1 MTISKKIEVENL
13 DHLGIIAGII
23 DELRIPE
30 IINERLGIEAQEK
43 INAGQIVKAIIL
55 NGLGFVSKPLYLFPQ
70 FFRNKAVEKLLG
82 EGIKVEHINDDK
94 IGRVMDK
101 LFCHGLSELFVEIVL
116 NTINKY
122 QISTKQA
129 HLDASSICLSGQY
142 QNQSERVKINPE
154 LELSPQPIQIVKGY
168 SRDHRPDLKQFVINL
183 ICSNDGDIPLYFE
196 GGDGNQSDKAKFTAI
211 AKRFKKQ
218 VQFESIL
225 VADSALYSL
234 QNINN
239 LGEISWLSR
248 VPLSIK
254 AAKELVTSI
263 SSSEL
268 LKSELDGYSW
278 CVKESNHGGIA
289 QRWLVVESAA
299 RQKSDLEKL
308 KKNINKEYR
317 EKTQKLKEIC
327 RSKYEHQS
335 CLNQAL
341 KSLEKSLKYHRIS
354 EIEIKELT
362 SKPSIY
368 TETST
373 PEIIQYQL
381 SATLVEDTAAIEL
394 YERRAG
400 RFILATNILD
410 EAELTPDE
418 ILAKYKEQQC
428 TERGFRFL
436 KDPLFFAD
444 SVFLKSPERIETMA
458 MLMGLCLLV
467 YNLGQR
473 ELRSALKQCN
483 TGIKNQLGKL
493 INTPTLRW
501 IFQCFQGI
509 HFVKLNGEEEVV
521 NLTDDR
527 WWILSFFPD
536 ACQSYYL
543 L

>member
-1 MTISKKIEVENL
+1 MNIPKRIE
-13 DHLGIIAGII
+13 
-23 DELRIPE
+23 
-30 IINERLGIEAQEK
+30 
-43 INAGQIVKAIIL
+43 
-55 NGLGFVSKPLYLFPQ
+55 
-70 FFRNKAVEKLLG
+70 VEKLLG

-101 LFCHGLSELFVEIVL
+101 LFCHGLSEIFVEIVL
-116 NTINKY
+116 NAINKY

-129 HLDASSICLSGQY
+129 HLDASSIGLSGQY
-142 QNQSERVKINPE
+142 QNQSERLEINPE
-154 LELSPQPIQIVKGY
+154 LEPSPQPIQIVKGY

-218 VQFESIL
+218 VNFESIL
-225 VADSALYSL
+225 VADSALYS
-234 QNINN
+234 QENINN
-239 LGEISWLSR
+239 LGGISWLSR
-248 VPLSIK
+248 VPLSINS
-254 AAKELVTSI
+254 AKELVRDI

-268 LKSELDGYSW
+268 VKSELDGYSW
-278 CVKESNHGGIA
+278 CVKESNYGGIA

-299 RQKSDLEKL
+299 RKKSDLEKL
-308 KKNINKEYR
+308 EKNIHKEYR

-335 CLNQAL
+335 CLYQGL
-341 KSLEKSLKYHRIS
+341 KSLDKSLKYHRIS
-354 EIEIKELT
+354 KIEIKEIT
-362 SKPSIY
+362 SNLSSK
-368 TETST
+368 TEKTTSET
-373 PEIIQYQL
+373 TQYQL
-381 SATLVEDTAAIEL
+381 SATLVKDTASIEV
-394 YERRAG
+394 YEHRAG
-400 RFILATNILD
+400 RFILATNILED
-410 EAELTPDE
+410 SVLTPDE

-493 INTPTLRW
+493 TKTPTLRW

-509 HFVKLNGEEEVV
+509 HFVRLNGEEEVV

>member
-43 INAGQIVKAIIL
+43 INSGQIVKAIII
-55 NGLGFVSKPLYLFPQ
+55 NGLGFVSRPLYLFPQ

-82 EGIKVEHINDDK
+82 EGIKIEHINDDK

-116 NTINKY
+116 NAINKY
-122 QISTKQA
+122 QISTK
-129 HLDASSICLSGQY
+129 
-142 QNQSERVKINPE
+142 
-154 LELSPQPIQIVKGY
+154 
-168 SRDHRPDLKQFVINL
+168 
-183 ICSNDGDIPLYFE
+183 
-196 GGDGNQSDKAKFTAI
+196 
-211 AKRFKKQ
+211 
-218 VQFESIL
+218 
-225 VADSALYSL
+225 
-234 QNINN
+234 
-239 LGEISWLSR
+239 
-248 VPLSIK
+248 
-254 AAKELVTSI
+254 ELVRKI

-268 LKSELDGYSW
+268 VKSELDGYSW
-278 CVKESNHGGIA
+278 CVKESNYGGIA

-299 RQKSDLEKL
+299 RKESDLDKL
-308 KKNINKEYR
+308 EKNINKEYR

-335 CLNQAL
+335 CLDQAL
-341 KSLEKSLKYHRIS
+341 KSLEKSLKYHHLS
-354 EIEIKELT
+354 EIEIKEVSSNSW
-362 SKPSIY
+362 SK
-368 TETST
+368 TENNT
-373 PEIIQYQL
+373 PEVTQYKVT
-381 SATLVEDTAAIEL
+381 AILVKDTATIEL

-428 TERGFRFL
+428 AERGFRFL

-473 ELRSALKQCN
+473 ELRAALTQCN

-493 INTPTLRW
+493 TKTPTLRW

-509 HFVKLNGEEEVV
+509 HYVKLNGEEEVV

-536 ACQSYYL
+536 ACQGYYL